1 MALRGWVY
9 VMSNKAM
16 PNLIKVGF
24 STKDPELR
32 ANELGKG
39 NTGVPHPYNVI
50 YDVLVQ
56 DPYQIEQQVHSKLSD
71 KNEAKEWFRCSAI
84 EAIKAIREVAGAGLI
99 LENIR
104 IKLEPETDEQG
115 DIEAV
120 KRFLKAAE
128 QGQASAQSQLG
139 WMYFLGRGVEQDDEL
154 AVVWFLKA
162 TEQGHAAAQFGLGT
176 MYSEGRG
183 VEQDDELAV
192 LWYRKAAEQGHANA
206 QKNLDIMFKKRNR
219 WWRFNAG

>member
-56 DPYQIEQQVHSKLSD
+56 NPYQIEQQVHSKLSD
-71 KNEAKEWFRCSAI
+71 KNEAKEWFRCSAS
-84 EAIKAIREVAGAGLI
+84 EAVKAIREVAGAGLI

-104 IKLEPETDEQG
+104 IKLEPETDEQD

-128 QGQASAQSQLG
+128 QGDAAAQFSLG
-139 WMYFLGRGVEQDDEL
+139 WMY
-154 AVVWFLKA
+154 AN
-162 TEQGHAAAQFGLGT
+162 
-176 MYSEGRG
+176 GRG

-192 LWYRKAAEQGHANA
+192 LWYRKAAEQGQASA